1 MEIINKELA
10 SKAIGQGRLC
20 GFVPHRLE
28 IEERPELNN
37 FSFNILFM
45 KFKNENGKTISGSAV
60 YEPDLTTF
68 NDINGK
74 QSMLYKNSYGGS
86 GRVKI
91 AYSDG
96 KWSGTKFI
104 NGKRTGSADGPEW
117 HGFFIHLTM
126 LGLSNGE
133 KCQFGK

>member
-1 MEIINKELA
+1 MVTVNKELA
-10 SKAIGQGRLC
+10 DEAVRGGRLC

-28 IEERPELNN
+28 IKERPELNN

-45 KFKNENGKTISGSAV
+45 KWKVENGKTISGTAL
-60 YEPDLTTF
+60 YQPDFSTF
-68 NDINGK
+68 KEEKGK

-91 AYSDG
+91 VYCNG
-96 KWSGTKFI
+96 KWSGNKFV
-104 NGKRTGSADGPEW
+104 NGKCVGSADGSEW

-133 KCQFGK
+133 RCEFE